1 MLFRKKKNTDT
12 SRIAMMNSNISEEYI
27 EENISKIKEEDVE
40 VVMDNEESISH
51 KLSNASP
58 LRKFAEIGKIMFAM
72 LKDIKNGRYPEVP
85 WFAIAAISM
94 ALLYVLN
101 PLDIIPDFIPGIGY
115 IDDLAVMTISMGW
128 IETDLHKYLDWRL
141 KETEEEDS

>member
-1 MLFRKKKNTDT
+1 MLFREKKNTDA
-12 SRIAMMNSNISEEYI
+12 SRIAMMNSNISEEYV

-51 KLSNASP
+51 KLSNATA

-85 WFAIAAISM
+85 WFTIAAISL

-101 PLDIIPDFIPGIGY
+101 PLDVIPDFIPGIGY

>member
-1 MLFRKKKNTDT
+1 MFFRKKKNTDA
-12 SRIAMMNSNISEEYI
+12 SRIAMMNSNISEEYV

-51 KLSNASP
+51 KLSNATP

-85 WFAIAAISM
+85 WFTIAAIFIGFIICFKSIRRDSS
-94 ALLYVLN
+94 LY
-101 PLDIIPDFIPGIGY
+101 
-115 IDDLAVMTISMGW
+115 TW
-128 IETDLHKYLDWRL
+128 IWLYR
-141 KETEEEDS
+141 